1 MTVSEL
7 NREQLNEL
15 KRNYYS
21 QLVNEGC
28 FAEVMNVDIDEP
40 SYEMLEKINEYVSD
54 EFIFE
59 NYDGITFTEDD
70 FFCSCS

>member
-1 MTVSEL
+1 MLVREL

-21 QLVNEGC
+21 QLVNENS

-40 SYEMLEKINEYVSD
+40 SYEMLEKINEYISD

-59 NYDGITFTEDD
+59 NYDGVYFTDDD
-70 FFCSCS
+70 FYCS